1 MSLRFPNTHTN
12 AEFGGRQEAPVNTMR
27 KLYCL
32 FMFMLLASLAAQAAT
47 NYGIKV
53 AGVSVT
59 SSNAGNVTGNNI
71 SGTVTYDNSTKT
83 LTMTN
88 VTINLDSGTDRAL
101 LNTGCSGLTVKFVGT
116 CKLYT
121 RNKAAVR
128 TECNTTLSAPSSS
141 TSVSISGAIEGAI
154 FMAGSSHTLYFQG
167 PGNFDIR
174 TVYCPAIE
182 GAEESGSGIQLQT
195 PYYVT
200 FSNVT
205 ALLSSSENDIRRIVN
220 VTFNSNS
227 HVILKATNN
236 SSYSTV
242 SQVGCVFNGNETIL
256 EPMGAYAA
264 SDGTIKDANGNN
276 IHDQDVYIS
285 DNYAFLINSTN
296 FPNGN
301 FRNYMLSLY
310 PKGYMTQSEVQNL
323 TTLNVD
329 SKGITNMKGVERLT
343 YLQSLSCSQNSI
355 SSLDLSSNTRLTNL
369 SCYGNNMS
377 SLNVNNCTQLT
388 RLDCA
393 PNKLISL
400 NLSNLTKLQKLYC
413 YDNKLSSITFASST
427 PDLETVQC
435 HSNSFTSFTLTGRP
449 SLKKLDVSNCPNLK
463 SVLCQSNNLTDLD
476 VSENYA
482 LVSIQCANNQNL
494 AYIEGLDDC
503 TALETLHCSNCSLTN
518 LNAVSVMPKLEML
531 YCSNNKLT
539 SLTVQNKS
547 KLTTVYCDH
556 NPNLTTAT
564 ITSNSLLTTLG
575 INDCP
580 ALTTLLCYYNALT
593 TLSVSSN
600 TALQELRCYNNANL
614 ASVTGLGS
622 CTAITYLDVDD
633 CAFTGLPVQNM
644 TNITTIYAC
653 NNRLTTLSV
662 NNKSQLKTLRLLGNP
677 SLTLLSCYNDA
688 LTYLN
693 VSGCTALTN
702 LTCYG
707 NAELQDILGLGECA
721 NLVTL
726 TAANCKLNSLT
737 VANLSKLQTLN
748 CIHNQLTSLN
758 VSGCTALT
766 EIDCYMN
773 RISGSG
779 MTTLVNSLPT
789 RSASSPGGLYVIY
802 DSEENNSMTAAQIT
816 TARNKYW
823 LPKRYTTS
831 GWMDLAASQRGDVD
845 GDGNVNIA
853 DVTALIDMLLSGNT
867 AGNAAADCNQD
878 GGVNIADVTALIDF
892 LLSGHW

>member
-1 MSLRFPNTHTN
+1 
-12 AEFGGRQEAPVNTMR
+12 
-27 KLYCL
+27 
-32 FMFMLLASLAAQAAT
+32 MFMLLASLAAQAAT

-59 SSNAGNVTGNNI
+59 SSNASNVTGSNI

-88 VTINLDSGTDRAL
+88 VTIELTSGSDRAL

-116 CKLYT
+116 CKLIT
-121 RNKAAVR
+121 KNKAPVR

-141 TSVSISGAIEGAI
+141 TSVTINGAIEGAI
-154 FMAGSSHTLYFQG
+154 FMAGSSHTLSIQG
-167 PGNFDIR
+167 PGSFNIV
-174 TVYCPAIE
+174 TIYCPAIE

-195 PYYVT
+195 PYYVQ

-227 HVILKATNN
+227 HVTLKATNN

-242 SQVGCVFNGNETIL
+242 SEVGCVFNGNETIL
-256 EPMGAYAA
+256 APIGAYAA

-285 DNYAFLINSTN
+285 DDYAFLINSTN
-296 FPNGN
+296 FPNAN

-310 PKGYMTQSEVQNL
+310 PKGYMTQNDVQNL

-329 SKGITNMKGVERLT
+329 SKGITNMKGVEKLT
-343 YLQSLSCSQNSI
+343 YLQSLSCSQNAI

-369 SCYGNNMS
+369 SCYGNDMT

-393 PNKLISL
+393 PNKLTTL

-413 YDNKLSSITFASST
+413 YDNKLTMITFASST

-435 HSNSFTSFTLTGRP
+435 HTNSFASFTLTGRP
-449 SLKKLDVSNCPNLK
+449 SLKKLDISNCPNLQ
-463 SVLCQSNNLTDLD
+463 SVLCQNNNLNDLD

-482 LVSIQCANNQNL
+482 LISIQCANNQNL
-494 AYIEGLDDC
+494 SYIEGLDDC
-503 TALETLHCSNCSLTN
+503 TALETLYCSSCCLTN
-518 LNAVSVMPKLEML
+518 LNAVSVMPNLEYL
-531 YCSNNKLT
+531 YCNNNKLT
-539 SLTVQNKS
+539 SLTLQNKS
-547 KLTTVYCDH
+547 KLATVYCDH

-564 ITSNSLLTTLG
+564 ITGNSVLTVLG
-575 INDCP
+575 IHYCP
-580 ALTTLLCYYNALT
+580 ALTTLKCYSNALT
-593 TLSVSSN
+593 TLNVTSN
-600 TALQELRCYNNANL
+600 TALQDLRCYYNANL
-614 ASVTGLGS
+614 STVIGLGD
-622 CTAITYLDVDD
+622 CTAITYLDVED
-633 CAFTGLPVQNM
+633 CALTSLPVQNM
-644 TNITTIYAC
+644 TNIGSIYAR
-653 NNRLTTLSV
+653 NNKLTSLSVNSRSQLTTLRL
-662 NNKSQLKTLRLLGNP
+662 NGNKD
-677 SLTLLSCYNDA
+677 LTSLSCYNDA
-688 LTYLN
+688 LVSLN
-693 VSGCTALTN
+693 VTGCTALAT

-707 NAELQDILGLGECA
+707 NANLETITGVQDCA

-726 TAANCKLNSLT
+726 TAANCKLSSLT

-802 DSEENNSMTAAQIT
+802 DSEENNSMTADQIT
-816 TARNKYW
+816 TARNKNW

-831 GWMDLAASQRGDVD
+831 GWMDLTAFQRGDVD

-853 DVTALIDMLLSGNT
+853 DVTALIDMLLSGST

-878 GGVNIADVTALIDF
+878 GGVNIADVTTLIDY
-892 LLSGHW
+892 LLKGSW

>member
-1 MSLRFPNTHTN
+1 
-12 AEFGGRQEAPVNTMR
+12 
-27 KLYCL
+27 
-32 FMFMLLASLAAQAAT
+32 MFVLLAGYAAQAAT

-59 SSNAGNVTGNNI
+59 SDNAGGVTGSNI
-71 SGTVTYDNSTKT
+71 SGTVTYNNSTKT

-88 VTINLDSGTDRAL
+88 VTINLTSGSDRAL

-116 CKLYT
+116 CSLTT
-121 RNKAAVR
+121 RNKAPIR

-141 TSVSISGAIEGAI
+141 TKVTISGAYEGGI
-154 FMAGSSHTLYFQG
+154 FMAGSSHTLYIEG
-167 PGNFDIR
+167 PGNFDIS
-174 TVYCPAIE
+174 TFYCPAIE
-182 GAEESGSGIQLQT
+182 GAEDSGSGIQLQT

-205 ALLSSSENDIRRIVN
+205 AVLSSTENDIRRIVN

-227 HVILKATNN
+227 HVTLKATNN
-236 SSYSTV
+236 SSYSTI
-242 SQVGCVFNGNETIL
+242 SETGCVFNGNETIL
-256 EPMGAYAA
+256 APIGAYAA

-296 FPNGN
+296 FPNAN
-301 FRNYMLSLY
+301 FRNHMLGLY
-310 PKGYMTQSEVQNL
+310 PKGYMTQSDVQNL

-343 YLQSLSCSQNSI
+343 YLQSLSCANNTI
-355 SSLDLSSNTRLTNL
+355 SSLDLSNNTRLTNL
-369 SCYGNNMS
+369 SCYGNNMT

-393 PNKLISL
+393 PNKLTTL

-413 YDNKLSSITFASST
+413 YNNKLTSISFASST

-435 HSNSFTSFTLTGRP
+435 HTNSFASFTLTGRP
-449 SLKKLDVSNCPNLK
+449 SLKKLDISNCPSLK
-463 SVLCQSNNLTDLD
+463 SVLCQNNNLTDLD
-476 VSENYA
+476 VSEDYA
-482 LVSIQCANNQNL
+482 LVSIQCANNPNL
-494 AYIEGLDDC
+494 DYIEGLDDC
-503 TALETLHCSNCSLTN
+503 TALETLYCSSCSLTN
-518 LNAVSVMPKLEML
+518 LNAVSGMPNLETL
-531 YCSNNKLT
+531 YCNYNKLT

-564 ITSNSLLTTLG
+564 ITNNSVLTVLG
-575 INDCP
+575 IHNCP
-580 ALTTLLCYYNALT
+580 ALTSLKCYYNALT
-593 TLSVSSN
+593 TLSVGGN
-600 TALQELRCYNNANL
+600 TALQELRCYGNANL
-614 ASVTGLGS
+614 SSASGLGE
-622 CTAITYLDVDD
+622 CTAITFLDVDD
-633 CAFTGLPVQNM
+633 CAFTSLPVQNM

-662 NNKSQLKTLRLLGNP
+662 NNRSQLKTLRLVENA
-677 SLTLLSCYNDA
+677 SMTSLSCYNNA

-693 VSGCTALTN
+693 VNGCTALTN

-707 NAELQDILGLGECA
+707 NADLQEISGLGECA

-726 TAANCKLNSLT
+726 TAANCKLSSLT

-789 RSASSPGGLYVIY
+789 RSASSPGGLFVIY
-802 DSEENNSMTAAQIT
+802 DSEENNSMTADQIA

-831 GWMDLAASQRGDVD
+831 GWMDLTASLRGDVN
-845 GDGNVNIA
+845 GDGSVNISDVTTLIDYLLSGNA
-853 DVTALIDMLLSGNT
+853 SGVNLTAADCNQDSLVNISDVTALIDYLLSGSWN
-867 AGNAAADCNQD
+867 
-878 GGVNIADVTALIDF
+878 
-892 LLSGHW
+892 